1 MKSSLKNHNSTLKK
15 SILVEDGQGAVLVA
29 LDFDLRLRE
38 QLLPQAID
46 A

>member
-1 MKSSLKNHNSTLKK
+1 MNHRSKITTAHSK